1 MIASRCI
8 HGVALGRSSH
18 LMVTPA
24 LFCIAFSSSIVMT
37 FKPSFIGDTTNIF
50 SFFVPSKFS
59 ACLDNYACPFHY
71 AELLT
76 SLAASQGSLETTSL
90 VDLPET
96 TFEVGCYTVLVNWTV
111 DLGEAVCGMAMAVGC

>member
-1 MIASRCI
+1 
-8 HGVALGRSSH
+8 
-18 LMVTPA
+18 MVTPA

-59 ACLDNYACPFHY
+59 ACLDNYACPLDNYACPFHY

-90 VDLPET
+90 VDLPLT
-96 TFEVGCYTVLVNWTV
+96 TFEFGFYTVLVNWTV